1 MVKIY
6 VDSRHRIGGSTEDFV
21 WQLPESVEI
30 PESLAYVDVCLVPNV
45 FWSIR
50 PDVND
55 QIRWIED
62 LVTVEN
68 GSTTVYAHQAT
79 IPPGQYNAL
88 TLAETVQTTMRNDT
102 NLTPSVI
109 SVEFNIAYSRL
120 QITCTDVYS
129 QINIYPDG
137 LLTGVSG
144 NFNDAQGSFTLDP
157 TNQQSAGKVCG
168 FLGTYRITAS
178 LSLVCLVDSVIVFLL
193 HHSLSFHSSL
203 STPRPCY

>member
-88 TLAETVQTTMRNDT
+88 TLAEAVQTTMRNDT
-102 NLTPSVI
+102 NLTPSAI
-109 SVEFNIAYSRL
+109 TVEFNIAYSRL
-120 QITCTDVYS
+120 QITCTDV
-129 QINIYPDG
+129 
-137 LLTGVSG
+137 
-144 NFNDAQGSFTLDP
+144 
-157 TNQQSAGKVCG
+157 
-168 FLGTYRITAS
+168 
-178 LSLVCLVDSVIVFLL
+178 
-193 HHSLSFHSSL
+193 
-203 STPRPCY
+203 